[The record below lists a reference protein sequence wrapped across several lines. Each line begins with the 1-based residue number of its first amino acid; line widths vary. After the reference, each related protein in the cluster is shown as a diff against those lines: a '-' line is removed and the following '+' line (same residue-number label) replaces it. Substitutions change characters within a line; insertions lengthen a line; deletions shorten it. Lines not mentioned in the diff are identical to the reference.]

1 MLDELGECAL
11 EHGLELLIAQDRHFA
26 WVGCGEFVVALPD
39 DGAVFAG
46 GVPGLGAVGCAAVST
61 VNLACE
67 GAFTPAVASSSEF
80 RLGEFPGFRVDDGWV
95 GVGHVI
101 LGHFAFV
108 GFALLGEE
116 IYGET
121 FL

>member
-1 MLDELGECAL
+1 M
-11 EHGLELLIAQDRHFA
+11 
-26 WVGCGEFVVALPD
+26 
-39 DGAVFAG
+39 
-46 GVPGLGAVGCAAVST
+46 ST

-67 GAFTPAVASSSEF
+67 GAFASACAASREF
-80 RLGEFPGFRVDDGWV
+80 CLGEFPGFRVDDGWM

-101 LGHFAFV
+101 LWDFAFI

-121 FL
+121 LL